1 MNKEEFRKELDKLNI
16 NYDIKMLE
24 KLDIYKD
31 FLIEYNMHTNL
42 TAITKES
49 DIYLKHFYDSLT
61 ITKAVNLNEINKLI
75 DIGTGAGFPGMVLKI
90 FFPHLEVTLLDSN
103 NKKTK
108 FLEQLAEKLN
118 VEVNIINDRVENYS
132 KLYLNSFDLVTSR
145 AVANMRVLSEISL
158 PLVKV
163 GGLFVP
169 LKGRIDIELND
180 ALLTINLMGAKLIN
194 EINFELSN
202 DAGLRSIVV
211 YEKLRE
217 TSVNEIRTYDKILK
231 KPLKKIAK

>member
-132 KLYLNSFDLVTSR
+132 KLYLNSYDLVTSR

-169 LKGRIDIELND
+169 LKGRIDTELND

-231 KPLKKIAK
+231 KPLKKITK

>member
-1 MNKEEFRKELDKLNI
+1 
-16 NYDIKMLE
+16 
-24 KLDIYKD
+24 
-31 FLIEYNMHTNL
+31 
-42 TAITKES
+42 
-49 DIYLKHFYDSLT
+49 
-61 ITKAVNLNEINKLI
+61 
-75 DIGTGAGFPGMVLKI
+75 MVLKI

-169 LKGRIDIELND
+169 LKGRIDTELND

-217 TSVNEIRTYDKILK
+217 TSVSEIRTYDKILK

>member
-169 LKGRIDIELND
+169 LKGRIDTELND
-180 ALLTINLMGAKLIN
+180 AHLTINLMGARLIN

-217 TSVNEIRTYDKILK
+217 TSVSEIRTYDKILK